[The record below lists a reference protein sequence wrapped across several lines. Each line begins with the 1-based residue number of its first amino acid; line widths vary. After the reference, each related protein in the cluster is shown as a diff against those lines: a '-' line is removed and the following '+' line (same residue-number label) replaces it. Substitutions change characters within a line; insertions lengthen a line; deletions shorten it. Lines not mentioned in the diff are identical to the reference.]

1 MLRTKEAFGVFF
13 FFLYKFHQAAVTFLQ
28 QGLSHHDAHE
38 FWTYLLRVRVC
49 KMCICANKRRGR
61 KATCCG
67 FGDVKCACVRPGSHP
82 RLQKLFLSHSNTLWH
97 LSLLWNY
104 HSFACQW
111 HHSTTALLAWRVL
124 CEDARQSE
132 ALGRNIRV
140 NVLGVVVFVCFF
152 YPPSFFFFSENSSC
166 LN

>member
-1 MLRTKEAFGVFF
+1 MPRTKEAFGVF

-28 QGLSHHDAHE
+28 LGLSHHDAHE
-38 FWTYLLRVRVC
+38 FWTYFLRVRVC
-49 KMCICANKRRGR
+49 QMYICANKRRGK

-104 HSFACQW
+104 QSFACQW
-111 HHSTTALLAWRVL
+111 HRSTTALLAWLGECCARMPGSRRLWEETSELMSWALL
-124 CEDARQSE
+124 C
-132 ALGRNIRV
+132 L
-140 NVLGVVVFVCFF
+140 FVFF
-152 YPPSFFFFSENSSC
+152 YPPSFFCSRKFILS
-166 LN
+166 